1 MNFCPLKPQKPELNA
16 VNVVIKS
23 ELTFQ
28 DWRHCAIQ
36 WYWLASL
43 DQCTPK
49 FSFAV

>member
-43 DQCTPK
+43 DQCTSK

>member
-1 MNFCPLKPQKPELNA
+1 MNFCPLKPQKPELDA

-28 DWRHCAIQ
+28 DRRHCAIQ

-43 DQCTPK
+43 NQRTPK